1 MSKKTVSQ
9 VIETTLAHSKG
20 DVNKL
25 TAHVKAITKLSDG
38 VKKSVFEIA
47 VRMNA
52 INTEKLYE
60 IGGYS
65 NIAEWAAAE
74 LGYARSTTLNYVKI
88 AERFLEVDTKS
99 KGKMVINTICARRD
113 DSGNVTADYKIG
125 QLNAAGRATADDFV
139 TMDSEGVINPEM
151 SADAIKKA
159 VKTWYD
165 GEPEEE
171 QEDGD
176 GDEGGNNPESEYME
190 KYTEVLNLLSW
201 LDNHFHDA
209 PDDQAAENVHEAIEA
224 MYNRPELDHEYTEVN
239 E

>member
-1 MSKKTVSQ
+1 MSKQKIVE
-9 VIETTLAHSKG
+9 VVETTLTHTKG
-20 DVNKL
+20 DENKL
-25 TAHVKAITKLSDG
+25 AAHVKAITKLTDG

-52 INTEKLYE
+52 VNTERLYE

-88 AERFLEVDTKS
+88 AERFLEVDTNAS

-113 DSGNVTADYKIG
+113 ESGAVTQDYKIG

-139 TMDSEGVINPEM
+139 TMDSEGVISPDM
-151 SADAIKKA
+151 SADAIKNA

-165 GEPEEE
+165 GEPEDEP
-171 QEDGD
+171 EDDGEPEDSGD
-176 GDEGGNNPESEYME
+176 DSNDYWTKWNAAIDA
-190 KYTEVLNLLSW
+190 LQW
-201 LDNHFHDA
+201 LADNA
-209 PDDQAAENVHEAIEA
+209 PDGETEAAANSAICA
-224 MYNRPELDHEYTEVN
+224 LSEVR
-239 E
+239 

>member
-1 MSKKTVSQ
+1 MTKKTVSQ
-9 VIETTLAHSKG
+9 VIETTLAYSKG
-20 DVNKL
+20 DENKL
-25 TAHVKAITKLSDG
+25 SAHVKAITKLSDG

-88 AERFLEVDTKS
+88 AERFLTVDNTS
-99 KGKMVINTICARRD
+99 KCKMVINTICARRD
-113 DSGNVTADYKIG
+113 DSGNVTEDYKIG
-125 QLNAAGRATADDFV
+125 QLNAAGRATADDFI

-165 GEPEEE
+165 GEPEPEGE
-171 QEDGD
+171 PEDSD
-176 GDEGGNNPESEYME
+176 DGGNNPESEYME
-190 KYTEVLNLLSW
+190 KYTEVLNLLAW

-209 PDDQAAENVHEAIEA
+209 PDDQAAANVDAAIAA
-224 MYNRPELDHEYTEVN
+224 MNAKPEVN
-239 E
+239 DNETD

>member
-20 DVNKL
+20 DENKL

-165 GEPEEE
+165 GEPEPEE
-171 QEDGD
+171 EPEDGD
-176 GDEGGNNPESEYME
+176 GDGGDETTPYWTKWNDVMCALKWLGDNA
-190 KYTEVLNLLSW
+190 LS
-201 LDNHFHDA
+201 DEIAVAANAAYDA
-209 PDDQAAENVHEAIEA
+209 MDAIGGDE
-224 MYNRPELDHEYTEVN
+224 
-239 E
+239 

>member
-1 MSKKTVSQ
+1 MSKKNVSQ

-20 DVNKL
+20 DENKL
-25 TAHVKAITKLSDG
+25 AAHVKAITKLTDG

-60 IGGYS
+60 IGGYN

-88 AERFLEVDTKS
+88 AERFLTVDNAV

-113 DSGNVTADYKIG
+113 ESGNVTEDYKIG

-165 GEPEEE
+165 GESEPEEDP
-171 QEDGD
+171 EDGD
-176 GDEGGNNPESEYME
+176 GDDGGNNSESEYME
-190 KYTEVLNLLSW
+190 KYTEVLNLLTW

-209 PDDQAAENVHEAIEA
+209 PDDQAAANVDAAIAA
-224 MYNRPELDHEYTEVN
+224 MNAKPEVN
-239 E
+239 DDETD

>member
-9 VIETTLAHSKG
+9 VIETTLAHSKS
-20 DVNKL
+20 DENKL
-25 TAHVKAITKLSDG
+25 SAHVKAITKLSDG

-99 KGKMVINTICARRD
+99 KGKMIINTICARRD
-113 DSGNVTADYKIG
+113 GDGNVTADYKIG

-165 GEPEEE
+165 GEPEP
-171 QEDGD
+171 EDGGEPEPED
-176 GDEGGNNPESEYME
+176 GGGDENESNTFWETWEFVMRQLKWLGDNALTDELAVAVNTAYDAL
-190 KYTEVLNLLSW
+190 KSVTE
-201 LDNHFHDA
+201 
-209 PDDQAAENVHEAIEA
+209 
-224 MYNRPELDHEYTEVN
+224 T
-239 E
+239 

>member
-1 MSKKTVSQ
+1 MSKQKIAEV
-9 VIETTLAHSKG
+9 VETTLVHTKG
-20 DVNKL
+20 DENKL
-25 TAHVKAITKLSDG
+25 AAHVKAITKLTDG

-52 INTEKLYE
+52 VNTERLYE
-60 IGGYS
+60 IGGYA

-88 AERFLEVDTKS
+88 AERFLEVDIKAS

-113 DSGNVTADYKIG
+113 ESGAVTADYKIG

-139 TMDSEGVINPEM
+139 TMDSEGVISPDM

-165 GEPEEE
+165 GEPEDDEPADDGE
-171 QEDGD
+171 PEDSGD
-176 GDEGGNNPESEYME
+176 NSDDYWTKWNAAIDAL
-190 KYTEVLNLLSW
+190 KW
-201 LDNHFHDA
+201 LADNA
-209 PDDQAAENVHEAIEA
+209 PDGETETAANSAICA
-224 MYNRPELDHEYTEVN
+224 LSDVGGDD
-239 E
+239 

>member
-1 MSKKTVSQ
+1 MSKQKIAQ
-9 VIETTLAHSKG
+9 VVETTLVHSKG
-20 DVNKL
+20 DENKL
-25 TAHVKAITKLSDG
+25 AAHVKAITKLTDG

-52 INTEKLYE
+52 VNTERLYE

-88 AERFLEVDTKS
+88 AERFLEVDTTAS

-113 DSGNVTADYKIG
+113 ESGAVTADYKIG

-139 TMDSEGVINPEM
+139 TMDSEGVISPDM

-165 GEPEEE
+165 GEPEEDE
-171 QEDGD
+171 PEDDGEPEDSGD
-176 GDEGGNNPESEYME
+176 DSDDYWNKWEFVMRQLQWLGDNAPSGEIADATKTAYDALQSVESQDYTEEGDE
-190 KYTEVLNLLSW
+190 
-201 LDNHFHDA
+201 
-209 PDDQAAENVHEAIEA
+209 
-224 MYNRPELDHEYTEVN
+224 
-239 E
+239 

>member
-1 MSKKTVSQ
+1 MSKQKIAEV
-9 VIETTLAHSKG
+9 VETTLAHTKG
-20 DVNKL
+20 DENKL
-25 TAHVKAITKLSDG
+25 AAHVKAITKLTDG

-52 INTEKLYE
+52 VNTERLYE
-60 IGGYS
+60 IGGYA

-88 AERFLEVDTKS
+88 AERFLEVDTNAS

-113 DSGNVTADYKIG
+113 ESGAVTADYKIG

-139 TMDSEGVINPEM
+139 TMDSEGVISPDM

-165 GEPEEE
+165 GEPEDDGEPG
-171 QEDGD
+171 DNGD
-176 GDEGGNNPESEYME
+176 GNNDYWT
-190 KYTEVLNLLSW
+190 KWNAAIDALKW
-201 LDNHFHDA
+201 LAENA
-209 PDDQAAENVHEAIEA
+209 PDGETETAANSAICVLSDVGGDE
-224 MYNRPELDHEYTEVN
+224 
-239 E
+239 

>member
-1 MSKKTVSQ
+1 MSTKKTVSQ

-20 DVNKL
+20 DENKL
-25 TAHVKAITKLSDG
+25 TAHVKAITKQTNS

-60 IGGYS
+60 IGGYG

-88 AERFLEVDTKS
+88 AERFLVIDNAV
-99 KGKMVINTICARRD
+99 KGKQVINTICARRD
-113 DSGNVTADYKIG
+113 ESGNVTEDYKIG

-139 TMDSEGVINPEM
+139 TMDSEGVITPEM

-159 VKTWYD
+159 VKAWYD
-165 GEPEEE
+165 GEPEP
-171 QEDGD
+171 EDGD
-176 GDEGGNNPESEYME
+176 GDDGGNNPESEYME
-190 KYTEVLNLLSW
+190 KYSEVLNLLTW

-209 PDDQAAENVHEAIEA
+209 PDDQAAANVDAAIAA
-224 MYNRPELDHEYTEVN
+224 MNAKPEVDDN
-239 E
+239 ETD

>member
-20 DVNKL
+20 DENKL

-165 GEPEEE
+165 GEPEPEE
-171 QEDGD
+171 EPEDGD
-176 GDEGGNNPESEYME
+176 GDNGGDDSNDFWTKWNAAIDAL
-190 KYTEVLNLLSW
+190 KW
-201 LDNHFHDA
+201 LADNA
-209 PDDQAAENVHEAIEA
+209 PDGETETAANSAICA
-224 MYNRPELDHEYTEVN
+224 LSDVGGADN

>member
-1 MSKKTVSQ
+1 MSNKKTAVQ
-9 VIETTLAHSKG
+9 VVETTLAHSKG
-20 DVNKL
+20 DEKKL
-25 TAHVKAITKLSDG
+25 SAHVKAITNLTDG

-60 IGGYS
+60 IGGFS
-65 NIAEWAAAE
+65 NIAEWASSE

-88 AERFLEVDTKS
+88 AERFLTVDTKAS

-113 DSGNVTADYKIG
+113 ESGNVTADYKIG

-171 QEDGD
+171 PEDGD
-176 GDEGGNNPESEYME
+176 GDGENENNPFWDKWETVMRELKWLGDNALSDEIAVAVNKAYD
-190 KYTEVLNLLSW
+190 VL
-201 LDNHFHDA
+201 
-209 PDDQAAENVHEAIEA
+209 EAVE
-224 MYNRPELDHEYTEVN
+224 EE
-239 E
+239 

>member
-20 DVNKL
+20 DENKL

-165 GEPEEE
+165 GEPEP
-171 QEDGD
+171 EDGD
-176 GDEGGNNPESEYME
+176 GDGGDETTPYWTKWNDVMCALKWLGDNA
-190 KYTEVLNLLSW
+190 LS
-201 LDNHFHDA
+201 DEIAVAANAAYDA
-209 PDDQAAENVHEAIEA
+209 MDAIGGDE
-224 MYNRPELDHEYTEVN
+224 
-239 E
+239 

>member
-1 MSKKTVSQ
+1 M
-9 VIETTLAHSKG
+9 
-20 DVNKL
+20 
-25 TAHVKAITKLSDG
+25 TAHVNAITKLSDG

-165 GEPEEE
+165 GEPEPEDE
-171 QEDGD
+171 PEDGD
-176 GDEGGNNPESEYME
+176 DNGGENESDPFWTKWNDVMSALKWLGD
-190 KYTEVLNLLSW
+190 
-201 LDNHFHDA
+201 HA
-209 PDDQAAENVHEAIEA
+209 PDEETACATNAAYDA
-224 MYNRPELDHEYTEVN
+224 LDAVGGGD
-239 E
+239 

>member
-20 DVNKL
+20 DENKL
-25 TAHVKAITKLSDG
+25 AAHVKAITKLSDG

-113 DSGNVTADYKIG
+113 ESGNVTADYKIG

-139 TMDSEGVINPEM
+139 TMDSEGVINPDM

-165 GEPEEE
+165 GEPEPEE
-171 QEDGD
+171 EPEDGD
-176 GDEGGNNPESEYME
+176 ETTPYWTRWNDVMSALRWLGDNALSDEIAVAANAAYDAMNVVGGG
-190 KYTEVLNLLSW
+190 
-201 LDNHFHDA
+201 D
-209 PDDQAAENVHEAIEA
+209 
-224 MYNRPELDHEYTEVN
+224 
-239 E
+239 